1 MFTPPVL
8 GFDVE
13 ADLKVCT
20 VIRPVSVL
28 VSFIVF
34 LIHLAIIPGHWFK
47 EVKSAGSDMNIKG
60 FDNI

>member
-34 LIHLAIIPGHWFK
+34 LIHLAIVSLDTGLRK
-47 EVKSAGSDMNIKG
+47 
-60 FDNI
+60 